1 MIQDIA
7 PHKFFNSYSN
17 ESPAQDSLIIYFEEQ
32 SVLITREND
41 KIKFPSFSEWK
52 EQNTEFIYL
61 FSIDE
66 ISYFL
71 AHTTSKVLLPGYF
84 MENIKLFRTAHP
96 KYTSFAGITAYQ
108 LNNWYQAHKFCGK
121 CGDKM
126 IRDTKERML
135 YCENCHHMEYPKIAP
150 AVIVAVTNGD
160 KLLMSRYANR
170 TFKRYALIAG
180 FTEIGE
186 TVEETVTREVMEEVG
201 LRVKNIR
208 YYKSQP
214 WSFSDTLLIG
224 FFAELDGDET
234 IKIDEEELAEAIWMP
249 RREIQ
254 AEPDNLSLT
263 NEMIL
268 KFKNADGEV
277 ENE

>member
-17 ESPAQDSLIIYFEEQ
+17 ESPAQESLIIYFEEQ
-32 SVLITREND
+32 AVLITRVND
-41 KIKFPSFSEWK
+41 KIKFPNFSEWK
-52 EQNTEFIYL
+52 EQNTEFTYL
-61 FSIDE
+61 FSIDDV
-66 ISYFL
+66 SYFL
-71 AHTTSKVLLPGYF
+71 AHTTSKVLLPGYC
-84 MENIKLFRTAHP
+84 MENIQLFRTAFP
-96 KYTSFAGITAYQ
+96 RYKSFAGITAFQ
-108 LNNWYQAHKFCGK
+108 LYNWYQSHRFCGK

-126 IRDTKERML
+126 VRDNKERML
-135 YCENCHHMEYPKIAP
+135 FCRSCHHMEYPKIAP
-150 AVIVAVTNGD
+150 AVIVAVTDGD

-170 TFKRYALIAG
+170 TSKRYALIAG

-186 TVEETVTREVMEEVG
+186 TVEETVAREVMEEVG

-224 FFAELDGDET
+224 FFAELDGGAAITLD
-234 IKIDEEELAEAIWMP
+234 KEELAEAVWIS
-249 RREIQ
+249 REDIQ

-268 KFKNADGEV
+268 KFKNADQY
-277 ENE
+277 